1 MAVQYTTTLEHF
13 QTSPIWGY
21 FLPVEDGVANQFIDG
36 NDRRIVC
43 TINGEE
49 TIQAALMPNKLRGY
63 FIMTNKRLVTKLRLQ
78 VGEKVTLKIEKDTSE
93 YGLDMPDE
101 LRELLNQDDEG
112 SKFFHAL
119 TPGKQR
125 SLIYIVA
132 KVKNTNS
139 RLNKALAIVHH
150 LKEFHGNLEYKAL
163 NETIKYY
170 NNL

>member
-1 MAVQYTTTLEHF
+1 MKYSTTIEHF
-13 QTSPIWGY
+13 QDSPIWG
-21 FLPVEDGVANQFIDG
+21 FHMPVSYEVAEQFIEG
-36 NDRRIVC
+36 NNRRIIC
-43 TINGEE
+43 TINGQE
-49 TIQAALMPNKLRGY
+49 TIQAALMPYPLGY
-63 FIMTNKRLVTKLRLQ
+63 FIMTNKKLVSKLGLHAGAS
-78 VGEKVTLKIEKDTSE
+78 VELTIEKDTSE

-112 SKFFHAL
+112 SEYFHAL
-119 TPGKQR
+119 TKGKQR

-150 LKEFHGNLEYKAL
+150 LKEFQGKLDFKAL

>member
-1 MAVQYTTTLEHF
+1 MKYATTIEHF
-13 QTSPIWGY
+13 NDSPLWG
-21 FLPVEDGVANQFIDG
+21 FHIPIAHEVAEQFIEG
-36 NDRRIVC
+36 KDRRVIC
-43 TINGEE
+43 TINGQE
-49 TIQAALMPNKLRGY
+49 TIQAALMPYPLGY
-63 FIMTNKRLVTKLRLQ
+63 FIMTNKKLVGKLGLQ
-78 VGEKVTLKIEKDTSE
+78 VGAKVELIIEKDTSE

-112 SKFFHAL
+112 SAFFHAL
-119 TPGKQR
+119 TKGKQR

-139 RLNKALAIVHH
+139 RLNKSLAIVHH
-150 LKEFHGNLEYKAL
+150 LKEFQGKLDFKAL

>member
-1 MAVQYTTTLEHF
+1 MNYSTTIEHF
-13 QTSPIWGY
+13 NDNPLWG
-21 FLPVEDGVANQFIDG
+21 FHIPVSNEVATQFIDG
-36 NDRRIVC
+36 KDRRIIC
-43 TINGEE
+43 TINGKE
-49 TIQAALMPNKLRGY
+49 TIQAALMPYPLGY
-63 FIMTNKRLVTKLRLQ
+63 FIMTNKKLVAKLGLRA
-78 VGEKVTLKIEKDTSE
+78 GAKVDLVIEKDTSE

-112 SKFFHAL
+112 SKHFHAL
-119 TPGKQR
+119 TKGKRR

-150 LKEFHGNLEYKAL
+150 LKEFQGNLDFKVL

>member
-1 MAVQYTTTLEHF
+1 MKYSTTIEHF
-13 QTSPIWGY
+13 QDSPIWG
-21 FLPVEDGVANQFIDG
+21 FHMPVSHEVAEQFIEG
-36 NDRRIVC
+36 NDRRIIC
-43 TINGEE
+43 TINGQE
-49 TIQAALMPNKLRGY
+49 TIQAALMPSPLGY
-63 FIMTNKRLVTKLRLQ
+63 FIMTNKKLVGKLGLYAGAS
-78 VGEKVTLKIEKDTSE
+78 VELVIEKDTSE

-112 SKFFHAL
+112 SDHFHAL
-119 TPGKQR
+119 TKGKQR

-150 LKEFHGNLEYKAL
+150 LKEFQGKLDFKAL